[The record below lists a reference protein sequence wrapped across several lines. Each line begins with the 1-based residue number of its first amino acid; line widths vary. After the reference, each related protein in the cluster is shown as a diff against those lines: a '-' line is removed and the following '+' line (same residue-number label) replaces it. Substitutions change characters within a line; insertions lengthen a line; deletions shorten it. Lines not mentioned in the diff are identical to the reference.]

1 MANRAKRIAKEAK
14 QNKLQ
19 KKFKLRLKKA
29 KQQYKQPKHPL
40 ASTFDTTA
48 LKIIGHLPHKDFRT
62 YFYQLTIAD
71 RKTFIDII
79 QHPKIRFPNYQ
90 GYLALLWVM
99 VEMGGM
105 VRPFETWK
113 PPKSKDMLV
122 ILKSLFV
129 HLFVSYRLPRVVVKS
144 LGRILYYENVNSWKV
159 QLLLGL
165 SAGKGLHQLRLRKLS
180 IPRNSKSNFYFYQAP
195 EGYTMIQALAWAK
208 LRSSKIGYSISNILA
223 RKLYGKDSYQQW
235 PSWMSELT
243 GFLERHPNMTSS
255 EINQLLDFL
264 IYQKIRR
271 YSLKIPKS
279 TYYVDIDP
287 LFPDLSLKGRTLASV
302 QRLMEKWQ
310 EYLSVL
316 KMTGANGNLPN
327 SKFKGFTHRMT
338 NGRVYTFK
346 QILTIKDL
354 IMEGKR
360 MNHCVGQ
367 YVPECMRGDSSIW
380 SLQLRLPNRKIKKV
394 LTIEVLEK
402 EARICQA
409 HGMCNRN
416 HSKEEDEALKAWMQ
430 AVQLEMNL
438 S

>member
-1 MANRAKRIAKEAK
+1 MANRAKRIANEAK

-48 LKIIGHLPHKDFRT
+48 LKIIGNLPHKDFRT
-62 YFYQLTIAD
+62 YFYQLSVAD
-71 RKTFIDII
+71 RTTFIAII

-113 PPKSKDMLV
+113 TPKSKDTLV

-129 HLFVSYRLPRVVVKS
+129 HLFVSYRLPRVMVKAM
-144 LGRILYYENVNSWKV
+144 GRILYFENVTSWKT
-159 QLLLGL
+159 QILLGL
-165 SAGKGLHQLRLRKLS
+165 SAGKGLHQLRLKKLA
-180 IPRNSKSNFYFYQAP
+180 IPRNSKSNYYFYQAP
-195 EGYTMIQALAWAK
+195 EEYTLIQALAWAK
-208 LRSSKIGYSISNILA
+208 LRSSRVGHGISNILA
-223 RKLYGKDSYQQW
+223 RKLYKDGYQDW
-235 PSWMSELT
+235 PSWMARLI
-243 GFLERHPNMTSS
+243 GFLERHPTMTSA

-264 IYQKIRR
+264 IYQKVRR
-271 YSLKIPKS
+271 YSLRIPNL
-279 TYYVDIDP
+279 TYKVSVEP
-287 LFPDLSLKGRTLASV
+287 LFPDLSLKGRSLSSV
-302 QRLMEKWQ
+302 QRLMEKWK
-310 EYLSVL
+310 EYLSIL
-316 KMTGANGNLPN
+316 KMTGAKGTLPA
-327 SKFKGFTHRMT
+327 SKYKGYTHRMN

-367 YVPECMRGDSSIW
+367 YVPECMRKESSIW
-380 SLQLRLPNRKIKKV
+380 SLQLRFPNRKVKKV

-402 EARICQA
+402 TARICQA

-416 HSKEEDEALKAWMQ
+416 HSKEEEIALKAWM
-430 AVQLEMNL
+430 AAETLEMKL